1 MKILI
6 AEDDLTSRTILEA
19 VLKKWGYQPVVVSDG
34 NAAWEMLQSQD
45 APSLVVLDW
54 RMPGMDGLEV
64 CRRVRDR
71 SNANPPYIILLTV
84 RGDKADIVEGL
95 EAGAN
100 DYVSKPYDN
109 DELRAR
115 IRVGQRVVEVQSEL
129 NNARNALLHE
139 AMHDSLTGVFN
150 RRAILEALKYEI
162 ARSKRS
168 EAPFSVGIIDLDHFK
183 QVNDTYGHQIGDE
196 VLGAVVKCLQSNLR
210 EYDSIG
216 RYGGEEFLIVAPG
229 SNGTKTEGLYDRLC
243 NNIALSPVFTSS
255 GLVVISVSIGV
266 AGGTGQVIS
275 DSIIAA
281 ADSALYCAKAD
292 GRNRVVYSGQESKG
306 AELG

>member
-6 AEDDLTSRTILEA
+6 ADDDLTSRTILEG
-19 VLKKWGYQPVVVSDG
+19 VLKKWGYQPVVASDG
-34 NAAWEMLQSQD
+34 NAAWEVLQKPD

-54 RMPGMDGLEV
+54 KMPGMDGLEV
-64 CRRVRDR
+64 CRRVRER
-71 SNANPPYIILLTV
+71 STSNPPHIILLTA

-115 IRVGQRVVEVQSEL
+115 IRVGQRMVEVQSEL
-129 NNARNALLHE
+129 NDARNALIHE

-150 RRAILEALKYEI
+150 RRAILGALKQEI

-168 EAPFSVGIIDLDHFK
+168 EATFSIGLIDLDHFK
-183 QVNDTYGHQIGDE
+183 QVNDTYGHQTGDE
-196 VLGAVVKCLQSNLR
+196 VLCAAVKCFQSNLR

-229 SNGTKTEGLYDRLC
+229 SNGTKTEVLYDRLC
-243 NNIALSPVFTSS
+243 NDVALSPIFTTS

-266 AGGTGQVIS
+266 AGGTGQVTS
-275 DSIIAA
+275 DSVIAS
-281 ADSALYCAKAD
+281 ADSALYRAKAD

-306 AELG
+306 PELA